1 MLEAMKALAERSVM
15 ERVVL
20 LLNHV
25 VSAEPQAMAR
35 LRAHAGRTLR
45 IELENWPSLL
55 PAPAPIGFRITPPG
69 LVEWIE
75 APADVP
81 PDLRVAV
88 DAANPAL
95 AFMRF
100 VVGERPQLRVEGDA
114 AFAADIDWLVAN
126 LRWEVQDDLARVV
139 GDAPARE
146 IARFGGAIAQ
156 AIRELARTI
165 DGFARGPERPGA
177 PPAREPPAR

>member
-1 MLEAMKALAERSVM
+1 MFEAMKALAERSVM

-25 VSAEPQAMAR
+25 VSAEPQAMER
-35 LRAHAGRTLR
+35 LRGHAGRTLR
-45 IELENWPSLL
+45 IELEGWPSLL
-55 PAPAPIGFRITPPG
+55 PAPSPIGFRITPPG

-75 APADVP
+75 SPAALA
-81 PDLRVAV
+81 PDLRVAI

-95 AFMRF
+95 ALARF
-100 VVGERPQLRVEGDA
+100 VTGERPQVRVEGDA
-114 AFAADIDWLVAN
+114 AFAADVDWLLEN
-126 LRWEVQDDLARVV
+126 LRWEVQDDLARIV

-146 IARFGGAIAQ
+146 IARFGGAVAK

-165 DGFARGPERPGA
+165 DGFARRPGA
-177 PPAREPPAR
+177 RPAREPPAR